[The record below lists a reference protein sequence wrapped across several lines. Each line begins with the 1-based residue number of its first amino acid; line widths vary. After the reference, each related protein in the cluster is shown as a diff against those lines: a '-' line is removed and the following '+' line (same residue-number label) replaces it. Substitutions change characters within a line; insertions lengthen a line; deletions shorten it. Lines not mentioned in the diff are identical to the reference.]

1 MGGCLGPL
9 RRATFVG
16 FVVVLLFLVAFQA
29 AQVEGFRRSPLADG
43 GRRSASRTSSDI
55 VNVSKRKVPNGAD
68 PIHNRRAGKA
78 GRPPGRA

>member
-1 MGGCLGPL
+1 MGGCLGPCGGL
-9 RRATFVG
+9 R
-16 FVVVLLFLVAFQA
+16 LLASWWSCCSVAFQA
-29 AQVEGFRRSPLADG
+29 AEVEGFRRSPLEDG